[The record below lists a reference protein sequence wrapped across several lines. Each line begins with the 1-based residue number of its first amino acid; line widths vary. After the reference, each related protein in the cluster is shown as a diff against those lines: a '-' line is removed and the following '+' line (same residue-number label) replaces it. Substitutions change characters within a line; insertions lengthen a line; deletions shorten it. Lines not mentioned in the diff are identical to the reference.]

1 LMARASPSRRSI
13 VDAQPDRR
21 VAALP
26 VSAETAALS
35 AEVKAALAG
44 EVWAGDEARVGRV
57 VDEIGR
63 LRRDV
68 GAIQSRM
75 LDAGRRL
82 LRLQELAGEG
92 GYKALHKAGLVPFS
106 ESMASKLRTV
116 ASAVDAGRIPAGA
129 LPRAVDAAALVARLP
144 EDRAARLIE
153 AGVVRPDATEREIR
167 DAVRPAKLVTSDG
180 PLTSNQRRLLERR
193 AARLREELARIEAR
207 LRQS

>member
-1 LMARASPSRRSI
+1 MARVSPLRRSI
-13 VDAQPDRR
+13 VDAQSDRR

-26 VSAETAALS
+26 VSAETTALN

-44 EVWAGDEARVGRV
+44 EAWAEDEARIGRV

-68 GAIQSRM
+68 GAMQSRM

-82 LRLQELAGEG
+82 VRLQELAGEG

-116 ASAVDAGRIPAGA
+116 AAAVDAGRIPAEA

-144 EDRAARLIE
+144 EDRAAQLVR
-153 AGVVRPDATEREIR
+153 AGVVRPEATQREIR
-167 DAVRPAKLVTSDG
+167 EAVQAPKAARTEA
-180 PLTSNQRRLLERR
+180 PLKPSQRRLLERR
-193 AARLREELARIEAR
+193 AERLRAELARIEAR
-207 LRQS
+207 LGQP